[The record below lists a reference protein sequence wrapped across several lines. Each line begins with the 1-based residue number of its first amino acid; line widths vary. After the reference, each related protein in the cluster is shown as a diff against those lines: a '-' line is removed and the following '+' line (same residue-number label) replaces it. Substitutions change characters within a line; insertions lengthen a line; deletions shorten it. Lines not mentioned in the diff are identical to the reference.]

1 MTVSEIMA
9 KVSKGEMTQEEATK
23 LIEQQTA
30 ATVKEATKK
39 KCTVKVSTKGGIQF
53 DGLRRFP
60 ITLYRD
66 EYEIIDGMRD
76 EIHKFINANKSRLAV
91 KGND

>member
-1 MTVSEIMA
+1 MSTLEIMQQV
-9 KVSKGEMTQEEATK
+9 KEGK
-23 LIEQQTA
+23 LTELQAAQMIESQSA
-30 ATVKEATKK
+30 AAVKEAKK
-39 KCTVKVSTKGGIQF
+39 KKATIKVSVKGGIQI

-76 EIHKFINANKSRLAV
+76 EFKAFIEANKSRLAV

>member
-1 MTVSEIMA
+1 MTVKEIME
-9 KVSKGEMTQEEATK
+9 KVAKGELTQDQATA
-23 LIEQQTA
+23 LIEQQQTA
-30 ATVKEATKK
+30 AVTEAKK
-39 KCTVKVSTKGGIQF
+39 GKVSVKVSAKGGIQI

-76 EIHKFINANKSRLAV
+76 EIHKFIAANKGKLAV

>member
-76 EIHKFINANKSRLAV
+76 EIHKFIAANKSRLAV

>member
-9 KVSKGEMTQEEATK
+9 KVKSGELTEEQGTK

-39 KCTVKVSTKGGIQF
+39 RCTIKVSTKGGIQF

-76 EIHKFINANKSRLAV
+76 EIRKFIDANKGRLAV

>member
-9 KVSKGEMTQEEATK
+9 KVKSGELTQEQATAM
-23 LIEQQTA
+23 IEQQQTA
-30 ATVKEATKK
+30 AVKEATKK
-39 KCTVKVSTKGGIQF
+39 RCTIKVSTKGGIQF

-76 EIHKFINANKSRLAV
+76 EVKKFIEANKSRLAV

>member
-1 MTVSEIMA
+1 MTVSEIMG
-9 KVSKGEMTQEEATK
+9 KVAKGEMTQEQATA
-23 LIEQQTA
+23 LIEQQSA
-30 ATVKEATKK
+30 DAVKEAKKK

-76 EIHKFINANKSRLAV
+76 EIRKFIDANKSRLAV

>member
-1 MTVSEIMA
+1 MTTLEIMA
-9 KVSKGEMTQEEATK
+9 QVKEGKLTEAEAAK
-23 LIEQQTA
+23 LIEGQSA
-30 ATVKEATKK
+30 AAVKEATKK
-39 KCTVKVSTKGGIQF
+39 RCTIKVSTKGGIQF

-76 EIHKFINANKSRLAV
+76 EVKKFIEANKSRLAV